1 MYSKKQLANFISFD
15 LETVSEFKDLKTLK
29 KEKPRLGDL
38 WDKRCD
44 YLRNKHEDNKELTN
58 DGIYKE
64 KSGLQAEYGKI
75 VCISIAYLRYD
86 ENNVPVI
93 KSKSFASENEKEL
106 LTKFF
111 AFLKGAKDKLPDAV
125 YAGHNIKRFDI
136 PFLCKRALI
145 NGLAIPDQ
153 FNTLNKK
160 PWEMNFADTADIW
173 SFGAWQESFTS
184 LDTLTAILNVPSP
197 KGDIDGSQVSSVFW
211 KDGDVTRIAK
221 YCEQD
226 VIAVINT
233 LVALS
238 GFEIAEPAN
247 CISVE

>member
-1 MYSKKQLANFISFD
+1 
-15 LETVSEFKDLKTLK
+15 
-29 KEKPRLGDL
+29 
-38 WDKRCD
+38 
-44 YLRNKHEDNKELTN
+44 
-58 DGIYKE
+58 
-64 KSGLQAEYGKI
+64 
-75 VCISIAYLRYD
+75 
-86 ENNVPVI
+86 
-93 KSKSFASENEKEL
+93 
-106 LTKFF
+106 
-111 AFLKGAKDKLPDAV
+111 
-125 YAGHNIKRFDI
+125 
-136 PFLCKRALI
+136 
-145 NGLAIPDQ
+145 
-153 FNTLNKK
+153 
-160 PWEMNFADTADIW
+160 MNFADTADIW

>member
-1 MYSKKQLANFISFD
+1 MYSKKQLENFISFD

-29 KEKPRLGDL
+29 KEKPRLGEL
-38 WDKRCD
+38 WDKRCE
-44 YLRNKHEDNKELTN
+44 YLRNKHSDNKELSN
-58 DGIYKE
+58 DEIYKE

-75 VCISIAYLRYD
+75 VCISIAYLRYN
-86 ENNVPVI
+86 EQNVPVI

-106 LTKFF
+106 LIKFF
-111 AFLKGAKDKLPDAV
+111 AFLKSAKDKLPNAEFT
-125 YAGHNIKRFDI
+125 GHNIKRFDI

-145 NGLAIPDQ
+145 NGLSIPEQ

-160 PWEMNFADTADIW
+160 PWEMSFVDTADIW

-211 KDGDVTRIAK
+211 NDGDVERIAK

-226 VIAVINT
+226 VIAT
-233 LVALS
+233 LNVLIAWS
-238 GFEIAEPAN
+238 GFEIAEPVN
-247 CISVE
+247 CMSVD